1 MYGGTG
7 TCAGAFN
14 TCDSATTG
22 TSIHPTGC
30 LLTFLSSLFATIET
44 KANRV
49 FSKISSAFSQHPLCV
64 HPRVA
69 HVPGLEVL
77 ARQAI
82 AAQAPQPSQM
92 PVATLRPISVPL
104 TEASA
109 HPVLKLGT
117 LRTVEEDQT
126 RLLSKPVTE

>member
-30 LLTFLSSLFATIET
+30 LLTFSSSLFATIET

-49 FSKISSAFSQHPLCV
+49 FSKISSALLNVKSISNA
-64 HPRVA
+64 PRVLSIICDA
-69 HVPGLEVL
+69 F
-77 ARQAI
+77 
-82 AAQAPQPSQM
+82 
-92 PVATLRPISVPL
+92 ISNQ
-104 TEASA
+104 S
-109 HPVLKLGT
+109 G
-117 LRTVEEDQT
+117 
-126 RLLSKPVTE
+126 